1 MVFIMS
7 SSGMRVAV
15 TGGAGQIG
23 SVVIEELVKRGHTAL
38 CLDRRSPENPTPG
51 VKFHFV
57 DLQHREQVQPIFD
70 TVDAVCHLGE
80 IPNPMSGGL
89 GPEEIFATNTRIGST
104 VLQTA
109 ADLKLKHFVYTSSA
123 QVYGPWGPEPVPPLF
138 LPMDE
143 SHPVQPRN
151 HYALSKVANEQYAA
165 YVSRTRG
172 LSVSIF
178 RLPATWSSATNRI
191 MLRVELGYDSFR
203 EMGTHLYATD
213 AAVAY
218 AEAVERA
225 LPGCET
231 YHLTA
236 DEVATPLPLV
246 EGLKHIHPD
255 WPALPSDWPAYKS
268 PVLTNKAREMLGW
281 QPKMHFREEFRKKYG
296 RDPLI
301 NL

>member
-1 MVFIMS
+1 
-7 SSGMRVAV
+7 MRVAV

-38 CLDRRSPENPTPG
+38 CLDRRAPRAPVPG
-51 VKFHFV
+51 VKFHYV
-57 DLQHREQVQPIFD
+57 DLQNRSQIQPIFD

-80 IPNPMSGGL
+80 IPNPFAGGI

-109 ADLKLKHFVYTSSA
+109 ADLKLKHFVYTSTA
-123 QVYGPWGPEPVPPLF
+123 QVYGSWGPDPVPPLF

-143 SHPVQPRN
+143 THPVQPRN
-151 HYALSKVANEQYAA
+151 HYALGKVANESYAA
-165 YVSRTRG
+165 YVSRMWG

-178 RLPATWSSATNRI
+178 RLPSTFAFVSDRAMN
-191 MLRVELGYDSFR
+191 RVERGYDSFW
-203 EMGTHLYATD
+203 EMGTHLYASD

-218 AEAVERA
+218 VEAVERA

-231 YHLTA
+231 YHFTA
-236 DEVATPLPLV
+236 DEVATPIPLV
-246 EGLKHIHPD
+246 EGMKHTRPD
-255 WPALPSDWPAYKS
+255 WPVLPTDWPAYKC
-268 PVLTNKAREMLGW
+268 PVLTNKAKEKLGW
-281 QPKMHFREEFRKKYG
+281 SPKLHFREEFRKKFG
-296 RDPLI
+296 RDPLM